1 MPRQA
6 DGANFFSRFNNT
18 GQNPVNDE
26 ASVSIKSK
34 VYQKDLLKEMYR
46 KMLLVR
52 YFEERAEKYVYEG
65 KTYGALHLSI
75 GQEATSVGSGAALRQ
90 DDYIVGT
97 HRSHGH
103 PIAKGAEL
111 DRLMAEVLG
120 KQTGLCKGHGG
131 TMHLA
136 DFSVGCLG
144 ETSIVGSGIPVA
156 AGAGLAIQN
165 QGLDR
170 ICLCYFGDGAACE
183 GAFHEG
189 MNYSA
194 IWKLPVVFFC
204 ENNNVAI
211 TTTADYSIAGGS
223 IAARAAGYGIPGV
236 TVDGQDI
243 LAVYD
248 AVVEAAARARKGEGP
263 TLIEAK
269 TYKFREHAIG
279 LTAGFEY
286 RSKEELE
293 YNIKNRDPIKLFE
306 AVLKEHNVISGEPEF
321 EGISESAKNEVN
333 AARKFAEDSPD
344 AYAEEVFDSL
354 YRKPIKIDTK
364 F

>member
-1 MPRQA
+1 
-6 DGANFFSRFNNT
+6 
-18 GQNPVNDE
+18 
-26 ASVSIKSK
+26 
-34 VYQKDLLKEMYR
+34 
-46 KMLLVR
+46 
-52 YFEERAEKYVYEG
+52 
-65 KTYGALHLSI
+65 
-75 GQEATSVGSGAALRQ
+75 
-90 DDYIVGT
+90 
-97 HRSHGH
+97 
-103 PIAKGAEL
+103 
-111 DRLMAEVLG
+111 MAEVLG

-156 AGAGLAIQN
+156 TGAGLAIQN
-165 QGLDR
+165 LCLDK

-223 IAARAAGYGIPGV
+223 IAARASGYGIPGV

-248 AVVEAAARARKGEGP
+248 AVVSAAERARKGDGP

-279 LTAGFEY
+279 LVAGFEY

-293 YNIKNRDPIKLFE
+293 YNIKNRDPVKLFE
-306 AVLKEHNVISGEPEF
+306 TVLKENNVIAIDAEF
-321 EGISESAKNEVN
+321 ESIRRLAKDEVDT
-333 AARKFAEDSPD
+333 ACKFAEDSPD
-344 AYAEEVFDSL
+344 AYAEQVFDSL
-354 YRKPIKIDTK
+354 YRKPVKIDTK